1 MFTLFVLFVFAW
13 LFVKSVGLAFHVTWG
28 LAKFVATAVR
38 DRPAAA
44 GGFRRRRR
52 AAASAAAPG
61 PRGCRLLHSE
71 KGIKYPTAVRPG
83 AARRFLVIAVLA
95 WYTCSQGVLRLLSSN
110 KEVFPMKLVVC
121 FPGIGY
127 HCDKPLLYYSRKLAV
142 CAGYDHTLLLQYTYH
157 KDGLRGSPA
166 ALREAFDTLYAQ
178 AEAQLSAIDWPQYD
192 DVLFLSKSIGT
203 AVSAAFA
210 QRHGIPCRQILY
222 TPLSLT
228 FALAPQNALAFLGT
242 ADPWSDASSVA
253 AAARANGTPLCLY
266 ENANHSLE
274 TGDVL
279 HDLATLQD
287 VMQKTQTFIADTPH

>member
-1 MFTLFVLFVFAW
+1 
-13 LFVKSVGLAFHVTWG
+13 
-28 LAKFVATAVR
+28 
-38 DRPAAA
+38 
-44 GGFRRRRR
+44 
-52 AAASAAAPG
+52 
-61 PRGCRLLHSE
+61 
-71 KGIKYPTAVRPG
+71 
-83 AARRFLVIAVLA
+83 
-95 WYTCSQGVLRLLSSN
+95 
-110 KEVFPMKLVVC
+110 MKLVVC

-166 ALREAFDTLYAQ
+166 ALREAFDTLYA
-178 AEAQLSAIDWPQYD
+178 P
-192 DVLFLSKSIGT
+192 
-203 AVSAAFA
+203 
-210 QRHGIPCRQILY
+210 
-222 TPLSLT
+222 
-228 FALAPQNALAFLGT
+228 

>member
-1 MFTLFVLFVFAW
+1 
-13 LFVKSVGLAFHVTWG
+13 
-28 LAKFVATAVR
+28 
-38 DRPAAA
+38 
-44 GGFRRRRR
+44 
-52 AAASAAAPG
+52 
-61 PRGCRLLHSE
+61 
-71 KGIKYPTAVRPG
+71 
-83 AARRFLVIAVLA
+83 
-95 WYTCSQGVLRLLSSN
+95 
-110 KEVFPMKLVVC
+110 MKLVVC

-228 FALAPQNALAFLGT
+228 FALAPQNALAFFRHRRPLERCFLRRRRS
-242 ADPWSDASSVA
+242 PRQRHA
-253 AAARANGTPLCLY
+253 AL
-266 ENANHSLE
+266 SL
-274 TGDVL
+274 
-279 HDLATLQD
+279 
-287 VMQKTQTFIADTPH
+287 

>member
-1 MFTLFVLFVFAW
+1 MISRCST
-13 LFVKSVGLAFHVTWG
+13 
-28 LAKFVATAVR
+28 TAVSW
-38 DRPAAA
+38 RPA
-44 GGFRRRRR
+44 
-52 AAASAAAPG
+52 PG
-61 PRGCRLLHSE
+61 TTTPFCCNT
-71 KGIKYPTAVRPG
+71 PTTRTA
-83 AARRFLVIAVLA
+83 
-95 WYTCSQGVLRLLSSN
+95 
-110 KEVFPMKLVVC
+110 
-121 FPGIGY
+121 
-127 HCDKPLLYYSRKLAV
+127 
-142 CAGYDHTLLLQYTYH
+142 CA
-157 KDGLRGSPA
+157 A

-178 AEAQLSAIDWPQYD
+178 AEAQLSAVDWPQYD

-228 FALAPQNALAFLGT
+228 FAFAPQNALAFLGT
-242 ADPWSDASSVA
+242 ADPWSDAFSVA

>member
-1 MFTLFVLFVFAW
+1 
-13 LFVKSVGLAFHVTWG
+13 
-28 LAKFVATAVR
+28 
-38 DRPAAA
+38 
-44 GGFRRRRR
+44 
-52 AAASAAAPG
+52 
-61 PRGCRLLHSE
+61 
-71 KGIKYPTAVRPG
+71 
-83 AARRFLVIAVLA
+83 
-95 WYTCSQGVLRLLSSN
+95 
-110 KEVFPMKLVVC
+110 MKLVVC

-127 HCDKPLLYYSRKLAV
+127 HCDKPLLYYSRKLAA

-178 AEAQLSAIDWPQYD
+178 AEAQLSAVDWPQYD

-242 ADPWSDASSVA
+242 ADPWSDAFSVA

-287 VMQKTQTFIADTPH
+287 VMQKTQTFIADTPHLHFPTRHFPTRKELTFAPQAVIISCTKFMLWSITQDVVRGSTRKFASGRSPCPQEIP

>member
-1 MFTLFVLFVFAW
+1 
-13 LFVKSVGLAFHVTWG
+13 
-28 LAKFVATAVR
+28 
-38 DRPAAA
+38 
-44 GGFRRRRR
+44 
-52 AAASAAAPG
+52 
-61 PRGCRLLHSE
+61 
-71 KGIKYPTAVRPG
+71 
-83 AARRFLVIAVLA
+83 
-95 WYTCSQGVLRLLSSN
+95 
-110 KEVFPMKLVVC
+110 MKLVVC

-127 HCDKPLLYYSRKLAV
+127 HCDKPLLYYSRKLAA

-157 KDGLRGSPA
+157 KDGLRGNPA
-166 ALREAFDTLYAQ
+166 ALHEAFDTLYTQ
-178 AEAQLSAIDWPQYD
+178 VEAQLSAVDWPQYD

>member
-1 MFTLFVLFVFAW
+1 
-13 LFVKSVGLAFHVTWG
+13 
-28 LAKFVATAVR
+28 
-38 DRPAAA
+38 
-44 GGFRRRRR
+44 
-52 AAASAAAPG
+52 
-61 PRGCRLLHSE
+61 
-71 KGIKYPTAVRPG
+71 
-83 AARRFLVIAVLA
+83 
-95 WYTCSQGVLRLLSSN
+95 
-110 KEVFPMKLVVC
+110 MKLVVC

-127 HCDKPLLYYSRKLAV
+127 HCDKPLLYYSRKLAA

-178 AEAQLSAIDWPQYD
+178 AEAQLSAVDWPQYD

-210 QRHGIPCRQILY
+210 QLHGIPCRQI
-222 TPLSLT
+222 
-228 FALAPQNALAFLGT
+228 
-242 ADPWSDASSVA
+242 
-253 AAARANGTPLCLY
+253 LCLY

>member
-1 MFTLFVLFVFAW
+1 
-13 LFVKSVGLAFHVTWG
+13 
-28 LAKFVATAVR
+28 
-38 DRPAAA
+38 
-44 GGFRRRRR
+44 
-52 AAASAAAPG
+52 
-61 PRGCRLLHSE
+61 
-71 KGIKYPTAVRPG
+71 
-83 AARRFLVIAVLA
+83 
-95 WYTCSQGVLRLLSSN
+95 
-110 KEVFPMKLVVC
+110 MKLVVC

-127 HCDKPLLYYSRKLAV
+127 HCDKPLLYYSRKLAA

-157 KDGLRGSPA
+157 KDGLRGNPA

-178 AEAQLSAIDWPQYD
+178 AEAQLSAVDWPQYD

-253 AAARANGTPLCLY
+253 TAARANSTPLCLY
-266 ENANHSLE
+266 ENANHSLNRRRFARPGDPAGRHAE
-274 TGDVL
+274 NADVHCRYTPLTFSHPTFSHPQRIDICPASCYNKLYKIYAVEHYPRRRKREHSKVCIRQVTLSAGNPITTG
-279 HDLATLQD
+279 
-287 VMQKTQTFIADTPH
+287 FIGCRVPNFSSLSCIEISHFSKRYAGRCDKN

>member
-1 MFTLFVLFVFAW
+1 
-13 LFVKSVGLAFHVTWG
+13 
-28 LAKFVATAVR
+28 
-38 DRPAAA
+38 
-44 GGFRRRRR
+44 
-52 AAASAAAPG
+52 
-61 PRGCRLLHSE
+61 
-71 KGIKYPTAVRPG
+71 
-83 AARRFLVIAVLA
+83 
-95 WYTCSQGVLRLLSSN
+95 
-110 KEVFPMKLVVC
+110 MKLVVC

-127 HCDKPLLYYSRKLAV
+127 HCDKPLLYYSRKLAA
-142 CAGYDHTLLLQYTYH
+142 CTLLLQYTYH

-178 AEAQLSAIDWPQYD
+178 AEAQLSAVDWPQYD

-242 ADPWSDASSVA
+242 ADPWSDAFSVA

>member
-1 MFTLFVLFVFAW
+1 MLDNW
-13 LFVKSVGLAFHVTWG
+13 HDQS
-28 LAKFVATAVR
+28 
-38 DRPAAA
+38 
-44 GGFRRRRR
+44 
-52 AAASAAAPG
+52 
-61 PRGCRLLHSE
+61 
-71 KGIKYPTAVRPG
+71 
-83 AARRFLVIAVLA
+83 
-95 WYTCSQGVLRLLSSN
+95 
-110 KEVFPMKLVVC
+110 
-121 FPGIGY
+121 
-127 HCDKPLLYYSRKLAV
+127 
-142 CAGYDHTLLLQYTYH
+142 
-157 KDGLRGSPA
+157 
-166 ALREAFDTLYAQ
+166 
-178 AEAQLSAIDWPQYD
+178 
-192 DVLFLSKSIGT
+192 
-203 AVSAAFA
+203 AFA

>member
-1 MFTLFVLFVFAW
+1 
-13 LFVKSVGLAFHVTWG
+13 
-28 LAKFVATAVR
+28 
-38 DRPAAA
+38 
-44 GGFRRRRR
+44 
-52 AAASAAAPG
+52 
-61 PRGCRLLHSE
+61 
-71 KGIKYPTAVRPG
+71 
-83 AARRFLVIAVLA
+83 
-95 WYTCSQGVLRLLSSN
+95 
-110 KEVFPMKLVVC
+110 MKLVVC

-127 HCDKPLLYYSRKLAV
+127 HCDKPLLYYSRKLAA

-178 AEAQLSAIDWPQYD
+178 AEAQLSAVDWPQYD

-266 ENANHSLE
+266 AVSYTHLRAHETDSYLVCRLLLE
-274 TGDVL
+274 KKKDAVFCLKKKCLKKKKYTND
-279 HDLATLQD
+279 Q
-287 VMQKTQTFIADTPH
+287 I

>member
-1 MFTLFVLFVFAW
+1 
-13 LFVKSVGLAFHVTWG
+13 
-28 LAKFVATAVR
+28 
-38 DRPAAA
+38 
-44 GGFRRRRR
+44 
-52 AAASAAAPG
+52 
-61 PRGCRLLHSE
+61 
-71 KGIKYPTAVRPG
+71 
-83 AARRFLVIAVLA
+83 
-95 WYTCSQGVLRLLSSN
+95 
-110 KEVFPMKLVVC
+110 MKLVVC

-127 HCDKPLLYYSRKLAV
+127 HCDKPLLYYSRKLAA

-178 AEAQLSAIDWPQYD
+178 AEAQLSAVDWPQYD

-242 ADPWSDASSVA
+242 ADPWSDALSVA

-266 ENANHSLE
+266 ENANHSWKP
-274 TGDVL
+274 
-279 HDLATLQD
+279 ATFCTTWRPCRTSCRKRRRSLQIHPTD
-287 VMQKTQTFIADTPH
+287 IFPPDIFPPAKN

>member
-28 LAKFVATAVR
+28 LAKFVATLLFVIALPLLVVFAVVGALL
-38 DRPAAA
+38 PLLLPLALVAAA
-44 GGFRRRRR
+44 F
-52 AAASAAAPG
+52 
-61 PRGCRLLHSE
+61 
-71 KGIKYPTAVRPG
+71 RPG
-83 AARRFLVIAVLA
+83 AARRFLVIEVSA

-127 HCDKPLLYYSRKLAV
+127 HCDKPLLYYSRKLAA

-178 AEAQLSAIDWPQYD
+178 AEAQLSAVDWPQYD

>member
-1 MFTLFVLFVFAW
+1 
-13 LFVKSVGLAFHVTWG
+13 
-28 LAKFVATAVR
+28 
-38 DRPAAA
+38 
-44 GGFRRRRR
+44 
-52 AAASAAAPG
+52 
-61 PRGCRLLHSE
+61 
-71 KGIKYPTAVRPG
+71 
-83 AARRFLVIAVLA
+83 
-95 WYTCSQGVLRLLSSN
+95 
-110 KEVFPMKLVVC
+110 MKLVVC

-127 HCDKPLLYYSRKLAV
+127 HCDKPLLYYSRKLAA

-178 AEAQLSAIDWPQYD
+178 AESQLS
-192 DVLFLSKSIGT
+192 
-203 AVSAAFA
+203 A

-222 TPLSLT
+222 TSLSLT

-242 ADPWSDASSVA
+242 ADPWSDAFSVA

>member
-1 MFTLFVLFVFAW
+1 MISRCST
-13 LFVKSVGLAFHVTWG
+13 
-28 LAKFVATAVR
+28 TAVSW
-38 DRPAAA
+38 RPAPGTTTPFCCNTPTTRTACAA
-44 GGFRRRRR
+44 T
-52 AAASAAAPG
+52 P
-61 PRGCRLLHSE
+61 PPC
-71 KGIKYPTAVRPG
+71 
-83 AARRFLVIAVLA
+83 ARHL
-95 WYTCSQGVLRLLSSN
+95 T
-110 KEVFPMKLVVC
+110 P
-121 FPGIGY
+121 
-127 HCDKPLLYYSRKLAV
+127 
-142 CAGYDHTLLLQYTYH
+142 
-157 KDGLRGSPA
+157 
-166 ALREAFDTLYAQ
+166 LYAQ
-178 AEAQLSAIDWPQYD
+178 AEAQLSAVDWPQYD

>member
-1 MFTLFVLFVFAW
+1 
-13 LFVKSVGLAFHVTWG
+13 
-28 LAKFVATAVR
+28 
-38 DRPAAA
+38 
-44 GGFRRRRR
+44 
-52 AAASAAAPG
+52 
-61 PRGCRLLHSE
+61 
-71 KGIKYPTAVRPG
+71 
-83 AARRFLVIAVLA
+83 
-95 WYTCSQGVLRLLSSN
+95 
-110 KEVFPMKLVVC
+110 MKLVVC

-127 HCDKPLLYYSRKLAV
+127 HCDKPLLYYSRKLAA
-142 CAGYDHTLLLQYTYH
+142 CAGYDHPLLLQYTYH

-166 ALREAFDTLYAQ
+166 ALREAFDT
-178 AEAQLSAIDWPQYD
+178 
-192 DVLFLSKSIGT
+192 SIGT

>member
-1 MFTLFVLFVFAW
+1 MVVLPD
-13 LFVKSVGLAFHVTWG
+13 GLLEQGLCAVQAHFHV
-28 LAKFVATAVR
+28 A
-38 DRPAAA
+38 
-44 GGFRRRRR
+44 FRQ
-52 AAASAAAPG
+52 
-61 PRGCRLLHSE
+61 LQ
-71 KGIKYPTAVRPG
+71 G
-83 AARRFLVIAVLA
+83 ACHV
-95 WYTCSQGVLRLLSSN
+95 G
-110 KEVFPMKLVVC
+110 
-121 FPGIGY
+121 
-127 HCDKPLLYYSRKLAV
+127 H
-142 CAGYDHTLLLQYTYH
+142 
-157 KDGLRGSPA
+157 
-166 ALREAFDTLYAQ
+166 AQ
-178 AEAQLSAIDWPQYD
+178 AEAQLSAVDWPQYD

-242 ADPWSDASSVA
+242 ADPWSDAFSVA

>member
-1 MFTLFVLFVFAW
+1 
-13 LFVKSVGLAFHVTWG
+13 
-28 LAKFVATAVR
+28 
-38 DRPAAA
+38 
-44 GGFRRRRR
+44 
-52 AAASAAAPG
+52 
-61 PRGCRLLHSE
+61 
-71 KGIKYPTAVRPG
+71 
-83 AARRFLVIAVLA
+83 
-95 WYTCSQGVLRLLSSN
+95 
-110 KEVFPMKLVVC
+110 MKLVVC

-127 HCDKPLLYYSRKLAV
+127 HCDKPLLYYSRKLAA

-157 KDGLRGSPA
+157 KDGLRGNPA

-178 AEAQLSAIDWPQYD
+178 AEAQLSAVDWPQYD

-266 ENANHSLE
+266 ETIIPWKPATFCTTWRPCRMLCRKRRRSLQIHP
-274 TGDVL
+274 TDIFPP
-279 HDLATLQD
+279 DIFPPA
-287 VMQKTQTFIADTPH
+287 KN

>member
-1 MFTLFVLFVFAW
+1 
-13 LFVKSVGLAFHVTWG
+13 
-28 LAKFVATAVR
+28 
-38 DRPAAA
+38 
-44 GGFRRRRR
+44 
-52 AAASAAAPG
+52 
-61 PRGCRLLHSE
+61 
-71 KGIKYPTAVRPG
+71 
-83 AARRFLVIAVLA
+83 
-95 WYTCSQGVLRLLSSN
+95 
-110 KEVFPMKLVVC
+110 MKLVVC

-127 HCDKPLLYYSRKLAV
+127 HCDKPLLYYSRKLAA

-157 KDGLRGSPA
+157 KDGLRGNPA

-178 AEAQLSAIDWPQYD
+178 AEAQLSAVDWPQYD
-192 DVLFLSKSIGT
+192 DVLFLSKSI
-203 AVSAAFA
+203 
-210 QRHGIPCRQILY
+210 
-222 TPLSLT
+222 
-228 FALAPQNALAFLGT
+228 GT

>member
-1 MFTLFVLFVFAW
+1 
-13 LFVKSVGLAFHVTWG
+13 
-28 LAKFVATAVR
+28 
-38 DRPAAA
+38 
-44 GGFRRRRR
+44 
-52 AAASAAAPG
+52 
-61 PRGCRLLHSE
+61 
-71 KGIKYPTAVRPG
+71 
-83 AARRFLVIAVLA
+83 
-95 WYTCSQGVLRLLSSN
+95 
-110 KEVFPMKLVVC
+110 MKLAVC

-127 HCDKPLLYYSRKLAV
+127 HCDKPLLYYSRKLAA

-178 AEAQLSAIDWPQYD
+178 AEAQLSAVDWPQYD

-242 ADPWSDASSVA
+242 ADPWSDAFSVA
-253 AAARANGTPLCLY
+253 AAARANGITYSQFINGMNKAGITLDRKVM
-266 ENANHSLE
+266 A
-274 TGDVL
+274 DIAV
-279 HDLATLQD
+279 HDKAAFASIVSQAKAKLA
-287 VMQKTQTFIADTPH
+287 

>member
-28 LAKFVATAVR
+28 LAKFVATLLFVIALPLLVVFAVVG
-38 DRPAAA
+38 A
-44 GGFRRRRR
+44 
-52 AAASAAAPG
+52 
-61 PRGCRLLHSE
+61 LL
-71 KGIKYPTAVRPG
+71 PLLLPLALV
-83 AARRFLVIAVLA
+83 ARRFLVIEVSA

-127 HCDKPLLYYSRKLAV
+127 HCDKPLLYYSRKLAA

-178 AEAQLSAIDWPQYD
+178 AEAQLSAVDWPQYD